1 MILISLTL
9 TTTQVRV
16 TKGEAIFDGNSEVEL
31 VETMRANLVYDRVI
45 MVLDR
50 FGGPKVNQ
58 IISTND
64 VGG

>member
-1 MILISLTL
+1 M
-9 TTTQVRV
+9 RV

-45 MVLDR
+45 MVLDH

-58 IISTND
+58 IFSTND
-64 VGG
+64 VGS